1 MEHSNSETHII
12 FATVVDAVK
21 LYSYQT
27 GFFPVTSIKGV
38 KYVFI
43 LYYYDANE
51 ILSHPLK
58 IRTGKDILH
67 TYTKCRDYLK
77 ERGICWIM
85 KHNHNQ

>member
-43 LYYYDANE
+43 LYYYDDNTYLADPIN
-51 ILSHPLK
+51 S
-58 IRTGKDILH
+58 RTGKDNM
-67 TYTKCRDYLK
+67 RS
-77 ERGICWIM
+77 
-85 KHNHNQ
+85 